1 MIHVTKQ
8 HNNYYIII
16 IRPLQSYTT
25 GSGASPYSLSPM
37 DEVAA
42 LPSPTGGVV
51 STVAQ
56 VSSSATAEG
65 AGAAMM
71 QAAVSTSL

>member
-1 MIHVTKQ
+1 
-8 HNNYYIII
+8 
-16 IRPLQSYTT
+16 
-25 GSGASPYSLSPM
+25 M

-51 STVAQ
+51 TTVAQ

-65 AGAAMM
+65 AGGMM

>member
-1 MIHVTKQ
+1 MTSLKQ
-8 HNNYYIII
+8 HTYV
-16 IRPLQSYTT
+16 LQSYTT
-25 GSGASPYSLSPM
+25 GSGTSPYDSLSPM

-42 LPSPTGGVV
+42 LPSPTGGGVV

-56 VSSSATAEG
+56 VSSSAVSADG
-65 AGAAMM
+65 AGGGGGMM

>member
-1 MIHVTKQ
+1 
-8 HNNYYIII
+8 
-16 IRPLQSYTT
+16 
-25 GSGASPYSLSPM
+25 M

>member
-1 MIHVTKQ
+1 MSLNDT
-8 HNNYYIII
+8 YI
-16 IRPLQSYTT
+16 RTYTTLQSYTT
-25 GSGASPYSLSPM
+25 GSGTSPYDSLSPM

-51 STVAQ
+51 TTVAQ

-65 AGAAMM
+65 AGGMM